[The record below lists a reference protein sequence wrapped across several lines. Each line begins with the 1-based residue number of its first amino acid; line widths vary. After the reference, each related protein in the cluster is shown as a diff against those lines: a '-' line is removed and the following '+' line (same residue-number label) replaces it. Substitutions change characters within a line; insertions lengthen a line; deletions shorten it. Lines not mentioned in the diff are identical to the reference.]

1 PSVPHGGGRGIRG
14 HRQIDIER
22 RPLAQVALNLD
33 MPAMPF
39 HDLPYQVEADPGAG
53 DILELRVVNPVKLL
67 EQVPAGSLWNANPVV
82 PDHQMDS
89 AVLSVSERLDV
100 CLYGADVA

>member
-1 PSVPHGGGRGIRG
+1 MRL
-14 HRQIDIER
+14 R
-22 RPLAQVALNLD
+22 RRSPPLSGAPPPRAPPV
-33 MPAMPF
+33 PF
-39 HDLPYQVEADPGAG
+39 HGLPYQVEADPGAG

-89 AVLSVSERLDV
+89 AVLAVTDNLD
-100 CLYGADVA
+100 LGRPGAELDCVLEQVVN